1 MIRRVWNK
9 VVGCIKDGAG
19 KQGGASLYK
28 CIEGGEGMTV
38 GRGQTINSS
47 RCRSENV
54 DFDAINAL
62 SSLCLCRVPYAGK
75 YDSSFSNR
83 PECLRKEIKI
93 KIKLKIL
100 KGNSLSSSV
109 GFSGRLNPKMKLGG
123 SLISSARD
131 SQSQGKL

>member
-1 MIRRVWNK
+1 MAERGRVGCVVVGDGAGESVIDSRNCLTSWGEGGGELSVIVMIRRVWNK

-62 SSLCLCRVPYAGK
+62 SSLPLPCPLCG
-75 YDSSFSNR
+75 
-83 PECLRKEIKI
+83 EI
-93 KIKLKIL
+93 
-100 KGNSLSSSV
+100 
-109 GFSGRLNPKMKLGG
+109 
-123 SLISSARD
+123 
-131 SQSQGKL
+131 